1 MTRIIK
7 PALAAVLAAMPAPSV
22 ASAHAFLEHAVP
34 GVGST
39 VSGAPSELEL
49 SFTEGVVPSLSGVR
63 LTSAGGGAVATGKI
77 MVDAGN
83 PAVVHVRLG
92 RALAPGG
99 YVVHWHVVATDTHPT
114 SGTYKFT
121 VTP

>member
-1 MTRIIK
+1 MTRIK
-7 PALAAVLAAMPAPSV
+7 LTLLAALVLTLAPSL

-39 VSGAPSELEL
+39 VRASPSELEL

-63 LTSAGGGAVATGKI
+63 VTSAGGGAVATGKI
-77 MVDAGN
+77 EVDTGN
-83 PAVVHVRLG
+83 AAVVHVPLG
-92 RALAPGG
+92 RALAPGA

-121 VTP
+121 IAP